1 MNEVKRA
8 MEYIKDYNKDFE
20 EHDEENRRK
29 ENEFYKNN
37 DFNTINNN
45 KMFKNSNPNAISS
58 NNIFSTQFSD
68 NNPNLQL
75 QMDIMGQMGQ
85 QQIDNRYL
93 EEE

>member
-1 MNEVKRA
+1 

-20 EHDEENRRK
+20 EHDEENRKK
-29 ENEFYKNN
+29 ENEFYKNNQFIEYENNN

-45 KMFKNSNPNAISS
+45 KILKNFNPNAISS
-58 NNIFSTQFSD
+58 NNNIFSTQFSG
-68 NNPNLQL
+68 NNPNLQK
-75 QMDIMGQMGQ
+75 QMDIMEK